1 MSIDYVDSF
10 YFNPLMK
17 AYVLPL
23 RHADP
28 AQTPWTSLHK
38 PLADC
43 TVTLVSSAGIHLKGD
58 QPFDLQRERRQPTWG
73 DPTHREMPKTAG
85 QDDVEYTHLHVQTSY
100 LRQDR
105 NVAWPVDIFLA
116 YEREGIIGRLADT
129 LYSIYGYMPNFNPLV
144 KRTAPEIIARMQ
156 AQGVDV
162 AMLFPV

>member
-1 MSIDYVDSF
+1 MHTINRKFVELLKRQNIGLSLSSRRDRHRTT
-10 YFNPLMK
+10 NHPPQ
-17 AYVLPL
+17 YVLPL

-28 AQTPWTSLHK
+28 AQTPWTSLDK

-58 QPFDLQRERRQPTWG
+58 QPFDLERERRQPTWG
-73 DPTHREMPKTAG
+73 DPSHREIPKTAG

-116 YEREGIIGRLADT
+116 YEREGRIGRLAVT
-129 LYSIYGYMPNFNPLV
+129 CKILW
-144 KRTAPEIIARMQ
+144 
-156 AQGVDV
+156 
-162 AMLFPV
+162 